1 MSPRELCPFSLV
13 RKTDHRGD
21 GPHHTRRQPVNQLPD
36 APERFAAQIAD
47 AQELN
52 HIAVFLTGQAPFP
65 EGYGCTIHL
74 ETP

>member
-1 MSPRELCPFSLV
+1 M
-13 RKTDHRGD
+13 
-21 GPHHTRRQPVNQLPD
+21 PD
-36 APERFAAQIAD
+36 TPERFATQISD

-52 HIAVFLTGQAPFP
+52 HISVFLTGQSPFP

>member
-1 MSPRELCPFSLV
+1 M
-13 RKTDHRGD
+13 
-21 GPHHTRRQPVNQLPD
+21 NQLPD